1 MYLTGLEEK
10 EDAVRIELVA
20 KKQNEY
26 RLVGRVTRRPGH
38 RLFEYD
44 KTTGTVVEAQCS
56 VKVALG
62 DDGKPVKRTI
72 TQVHANCIYLQA
84 LNLKNARRILIK
96 FGIL

>member
-1 MYLTGLEEK
+1 MNLTGIEEK
-10 EDAVRIELVA
+10 EEAVRIELVA

-38 RLFEYD
+38 RLFEFD
-44 KTTGTVVEAQCS
+44 KNTGTVVEAQCS
-56 VKVALG
+56 VKVELG
-62 DDGKPVKRTI
+62 NDGKPVQRTI

>member
-1 MYLTGLEEK
+1 MNLTGLEEK
-10 EDAVRIELVA
+10 EEAVRIEMVA

-62 DDGKPVKRTI
+62 DDGKPVRRTI
-72 TQVHANCIYLQA
+72 TQVHANCMYLQA
-84 LNLKNARRILIK
+84 LNLKNARKILTK
-96 FGIL
+96 LGYL